1 MDEIE
6 VVGELGRGN
15 YGSVQKVY
23 HRPMGVFM
31 AMKVG
36 QSAVLARLEFEL
48 IV

>member
-36 QSAVLARLEFEL
+36 QGTDSAIGV
-48 IV
+48 